1 MLKYYLQNMCIFTGK
16 NIVLN
21 FEIINFKIKIIML
34 LANTSQTM
42 QI

>member
-1 MLKYYLQNMCIFTGK
+1 MCIFTGK